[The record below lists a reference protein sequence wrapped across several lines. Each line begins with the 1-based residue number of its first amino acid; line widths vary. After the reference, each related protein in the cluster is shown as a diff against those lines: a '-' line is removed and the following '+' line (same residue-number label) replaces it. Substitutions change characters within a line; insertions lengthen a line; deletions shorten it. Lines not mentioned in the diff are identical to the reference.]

1 MAVEQVSIRSYLLR
15 RGFEAIPVVLAVIVI
30 NFTLVH
36 LAPGD
41 PVSIMV
47 GQAGGVDPHYVE
59 MMRTR
64 FGLDKPLYEQ
74 LIIYL
79 VRTLQGDL
87 GYSFYYQRP
96 VLNLI
101 LERIPTTLLLMLT
114 QFIIASVLG
123 VVLGVEASRKPY
135 SKLDNATT
143 TVALLGYSL
152 PVFWVGQ
159 LLVLVFSIWL
169 GFFPVQGMLSIQE
182 DYRGVDYVVDILRHL
197 TLPAVAMGLYNIA
210 LVFRLSKTSM
220 LEVLWQDYIT
230 TARAKGI
237 REKRV
242 IYRHALRNAL
252 VPVVT
257 VLGMNLGFILTGAV
271 MTETVFAWPGL
282 GRMMFD
288 AIYARDYPV
297 LMGMLIMVSV
307 MVVVANL
314 LTDLAYGYLD
324 PRVRHR

>member
-1 MAVEQVSIRSYLLR
+1 
-15 RGFEAIPVVLAVIVI
+15 
-30 NFTLVH
+30 
-36 LAPGD
+36 
-41 PVSIMV
+41 MV